1 MNNIS
6 VDFIIKI
13 LAPTLASIGGLYT
26 FWKYHT
32 ERKERLLDSDFNKI
46 QKLLCDKKFKKQMD
60 ENHLLRSIYYKNIK
74 YFSGITDEVIDVIIK
89 TQNREQNFN
98 SNFYHINQFYRKN
111 LLGLNNK
118 KDGFIINT
126 EKLKKWRYKTSFVWA
141 MWILYISFILY
152 IAITAQA
159 FQGILEAIFL
169 LIIMVCI
176 QFPLMMRQEFINSWK
191 KFNKQNSH
199 LLDNTS
205 NS

>member
-1 MNNIS
+1 MDNIS

-13 LAPTLASIGGLYT
+13 LAPTLVSIGGLYT

-98 SNFYHINQFYRKN
+98 SNFYHINQFHRKN

-141 MWILYISFILY
+141 MWVLYISFY
-152 IAITAQA
+152 T
-159 FQGILEAIFL
+159 
-169 LIIMVCI
+169 
-176 QFPLMMRQEFINSWK
+176 
-191 KFNKQNSH
+191 
-199 LLDNTS
+199 
-205 NS
+205 